1 MKRTEHDAI
10 EQSLRGAVAISPGH
24 FRYESGH
31 HGDLWL
37 DLDSLF
43 MDARRM
49 RDWAVALAQRAAS
62 CRPEIVCGPLTGGA
76 FVAQYLAAELGAGF
90 VYAER
95 LAAADG
101 TVRYRIPPSLRAAL
115 PARRVLLADDAVN
128 AGSALLEDL
137 RACGAEPAG
146 FASLLTLGEAAA
158 QIAAQHGAPFVALL
172 SLDRG
177 MWPADAC
184 ALCAAGVPLIDRLAK
199 TLVRRSIK
207 PFLRQQPASR
217 RGDAA

>member
-1 MKRTEHDAI
+1 MMPHMPSDNPAVNPDAI
-10 EQSLRGAVAISPGH
+10 AQSLRDAAAISRGH

-49 RDWAVALAQRAAS
+49 RNWAAALARRAAS

-101 TVRYRIPPSLRAAL
+101 TVRYRIPPALRAAL
-115 PARRVLLADDAVN
+115 PGRRVLLADDAVN
-128 AGSALLEDL
+128 AGSALLSTSEDL

-146 FASLLTLGEAAA
+146 FASLLTLGVAAT
-158 QIAAQHGAPFVALL
+158 QIAAQHSAPFFTLL

-184 ALCAAGVPLIDRLAK
+184 PLCTAGAPLMERWA
-199 TLVRRSIK
+199 RN
-207 PFLRQQPASR
+207 
-217 RGDAA
+217 